1 MKTLSASLQLVDD
14 GGDVLGEGGKTR
26 HIFDVGFGVV
36 AVESDEGGMGKPLR
50 HLLER
55 ETDNARGVV
64 ANAKLQQ
71 QQLVLRGPLYKIGV
85 LARLLVPMEI
95 FNKGVVNTQVQ

>member
-1 MKTLSASLQLVDD
+1 MKTLSASSQLVDD

-55 ETDNARGVV
+55 ETYDARGVV
-64 ANAKLQQ
+64 ANTKLQQ

-85 LARLLVPMEI
+85 AARLLVPMEI
-95 FNKGVVNTQVQ
+95 FNKGVVNT